1 MTKYLKKIIK
11 NTKLNLVYKNKI
23 KLNLKISINQLNRDH

>member
-11 NTKLNLVYKNKI
+11 NILFFCWPSYRQGKI
-23 KLNLKISINQLNRDH
+23 VEWRVDSMS